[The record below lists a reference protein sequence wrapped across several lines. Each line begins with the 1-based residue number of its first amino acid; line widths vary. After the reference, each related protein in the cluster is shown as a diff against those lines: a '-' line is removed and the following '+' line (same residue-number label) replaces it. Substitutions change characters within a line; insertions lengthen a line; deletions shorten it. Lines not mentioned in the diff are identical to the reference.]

1 VNLGDGNERRSRF
14 FTNGFDIRMSGL
26 FGEVTGSS
34 RSLPRFYT
42 HVHRSPRSF
51 EPAFPSID

>member
-1 VNLGDGNERRSRF
+1 VNLGGGDERRSSF
-14 FTNGFDIRMSGL
+14 FTNGFDIQMSGL

-34 RSLPRFYT
+34 RNLPRFYT
-42 HVHRSPRSF
+42 RVHRSRRSF